1 MVRATKIREE
11 RTRSRQGGQL
21 ALLVLCGAMFL
32 DSLDV
37 SLIGVALPSIEQD
50 LALTP
55 ATLQW
60 LISGYTV
67 AYGGFLLLGG
77 RTADLFGRR
86 RVFLAAMVLFAVAS
100 LVGGLVTDGTLLM
113 LTRVLKGIAAAFTAP
128 AALSIITTTFP
139 EGPERN
145 RALGVYA
152 ATAASGYSLG
162 LVLSGMLTQ
171 LHWRLVFLLPAVIA
185 TLVVVLAVRV
195 LRGDE
200 AARPRDR
207 GYDPLGAITVTAG
220 LLLLVYGLTEAPESG
235 WGSVST
241 IGTLAVAAALL
252 VAFLVIESRHPDPGV
267 PLRIFASRTLST
279 ANVLGVIFLAAS
291 IGWQFIATL
300 YLQRTLEYS
309 PLQTALAFLPLGIMV
324 FLGGGVRHRAAD
336 VPGRHP
342 HRGQC
347 RVPAPVRGH
356 RVVRL
361 RRHLHRLRLAAAA
374 GGGAARHRQ
383 RADLP
388 RGEHRRSERRAR
400 QRAGTRL
407 RADHGL
413 HPDRRRYRRRRRHRR
428 QHRRHPAGRLP
439 VRLRRRGRDLGA
451 RRRRGGTRARP
462 GSPAGQR
469 REEHTGMSESTRNV
483 AQGWFTALTS
493 GDIATAQTYLSP
505 DVEFINYKIVPGYN
519 DDMAWIGTYHGRD
532 AAVASFKVF
541 IEVCEPRLE
550 ELVALAVDG
559 DEAFGVIHE
568 ISAVRENGQEFE
580 IEFIQR
586 LTIRDGLIVRWK
598 SYTDPSPII
607 RAIRGENGAP

>member
-1 MVRATKIREE
+1 MARATKIREE
-11 RTRSRQGGQL
+11 PTRGRQRGQL

-100 LVGGLVTDGTLLM
+100 LVGGLVTDGTLIM
-113 LTRVLKGIAAAFTAP
+113 VTRVLKGIAAAFTAP
-128 AALSIITTTFP
+128 AALSIITTTFH

-162 LVLSGMLTQ
+162 LVLSGFLTQ
-171 LHWRLVFLLPAVIA
+171 IHWRLVFLLPAVIA
-185 TLVVVLAVRV
+185 ALVIVLAVRV

-200 AARPRDR
+200 LARSRNR
-207 GYDPLGAITVTAG
+207 GYDPLGAISVTAG

-241 IGTLAVAAALL
+241 LGVLAAAAALL
-252 VAFLVIESRHPDPGV
+252 VAFVVIESRHPDPGV

-324 FLGGGVRHRAAD
+324 FLVAEFATGRLMSWIGIRTVASVGFLFQAVGIGLFVLGGIFTDYFSLLLPAVVLHGIGNGLVFPAVNIAGLSGVAD
-336 VPGRHP
+336 EEQGLASGLITASTQIGAGIGV
-342 HRGQC
+342 
-347 RVPAPVRGH
+347 A
-356 RVVRL
+356 VVT
-361 RRHLHRLRLAAAA
+361 
-374 GGGAARHRQ
+374 GVSTG
-383 RADLP
+383 
-388 RGEHRRSERRAR
+388 
-400 QRAGTRL
+400 GTRL
-407 RADHGL
+407 VGYQYAFAVA
-413 HPDRRRYRRRRRHRR
+413 
-428 QHRRHPAGRLP
+428 AGIS
-439 VRLRRRGRDLGA
+439 VLGA
-451 RRRRGGTRARP
+451 IVAALGLGRVRR
-462 GSPAGQR
+462 
-469 REEHTGMSESTRNV
+469 
-483 AQGWFTALTS
+483 
-493 GDIATAQTYLSP
+493 P
-505 DVEFINYKIVPGYN
+505 DNAERSKQV
-519 DDMAWIGTYHGRD
+519 
-532 AAVASFKVF
+532 
-541 IEVCEPRLE
+541 
-550 ELVALAVDG
+550 
-559 DEAFGVIHE
+559 
-568 ISAVRENGQEFE
+568 
-580 IEFIQR
+580 
-586 LTIRDGLIVRWK
+586 
-598 SYTDPSPII
+598 
-607 RAIRGENGAP
+607 